1 MSRPIGAGQARARR
15 VAVIVAAL
23 LPLALFASC
32 SSSGKSS
39 TPTTIKESGF
49 QIATPDGTAS
59 MSLDGKLPPGW
70 PSAFPVPS
78 DAKVAGS
85 GSLGNS
91 ENTGMVAVY
100 TISGSA
106 SDTFD
111 FYKTNTAYTVTSSSS
126 AGVGSAFVGTVQ
138 FDGAYTGSATL
149 AGRNAKTYLAIVLK
163 STTGAT
169 TTTGAG
175 DTTTTGIGD
184 TTTTVPT
191 ESTLA
196 AG

>member
-1 MSRPIGAGQARARR
+1 MSSPIGAGRMRARR
-15 VAVIVAAL
+15 LVVTVAAL
-23 LPLALFASC
+23 VPLALFASC
-32 SSSGKSS
+32 SSSSKSS
-39 TPTTIKESGF
+39 TPSTIKESGF
-49 QIATPDGTAS
+49 QIATPDGTAA

-70 PSAFPVPS
+70 PGAFPIPS

-85 GSLGNS
+85 GSLSNS
-91 ENTGMVAVY
+91 EKSGMVAVY

-163 STTGAT
+163 PSTGAT
-169 TTTGAG
+169 TTTGVG
-175 DTTTTGIGD
+175 DTTTTG
-184 TTTTVPT
+184 PT

-196 AG
+196 AS

>member
-1 MSRPIGAGQARARR
+1 MSRPMRARGLTL
-15 VAVIVAAL
+15 AVAAL
-23 LPLALFASC
+23 LPLALLAGC

-39 TPTTIKESGF
+39 TPTTIKETGF

-70 PSAFPVPS
+70 PSAFPIPS
-78 DAKVAGS
+78 DAAVAGS
-85 GSLGNS
+85 GSLGNA
-91 ENTGMVAVY
+91 EKTGMVSVY

-106 SDTFD
+106 SATFD

-138 FDGAYTGSATL
+138 FDGAYSGSVTL

-163 STTGAT
+163 TSTGPT
-169 TTTGAG
+169 TTIGVG
-175 DTTTTGIGD
+175 DTTTTG
-184 TTTTVPT
+184 PT

>member
-1 MSRPIGAGQARARR
+1 MSRHIRARALV
-15 VAVIVAAL
+15 VAVAAVLSLAL
-23 LPLALFASC
+23 LASC

-39 TPTTIKESGF
+39 TPTTIKENGF

-59 MSLDGKLPPGW
+59 MSLNGQLPPGW
-70 PSAFPVPS
+70 PSAFPIPS

-85 GSLGNS
+85 GSLGNTKD
-91 ENTGMVAVY
+91 TGMVAVY

-106 SDTFD
+106 SDTFA

-126 AGVGSAFVGTVQ
+126 AGIGNAFVGTVQ

-163 STTGAT
+163 TSTGAT
-169 TTTGAG
+169 TTTGVG
-175 DTTTTGIGD
+175 DTTTTGVGE